1 MLDEVDQ
8 LDSRNQEVLYTIF
21 EWPALPGSSLV
32 LVGIA
37 NSLDLTDRILPRL
50 QALPNLKPK
59 LLHFPPYSK
68 AEIVKIINYRI
79 KEVCNMLLYCEFLFS
94 QPGGRVHLGWKL

>member
-8 LDSRNQEVLYTIF
+8 LDSKNQEVLYAIF
-21 EWPALPGSSLV
+21 EWPALPSSSLV

-37 NSLDLTDRILPRL
+37 NSLDLTDRVLPRL
-50 QALPNLKPK
+50 QARPYFKPK

-68 AEIVKIINYRI
+68 AEIVQIINHRV
-79 KEVCNMLLYCEFLFS
+79 KEVHMISLVE
-94 QPGGRVHLGWKL
+94 VD

>member
-8 LDSRNQEVLYTIF
+8 LDSKNQEVLYTIF
-21 EWPALPGSSLV
+21 EWPALPSSSLV

-50 QALPNLKPK
+50 QALPHFKPK
-59 LLHFPPYSK
+59 LLHFPPYTK
-68 AEIVKIINYRI
+68 AEIVKIITYRI
-79 KEVCNMLLYCEFLFS
+79 KEV
-94 QPGGRVHLGWKL
+94 